1 MAKYLR
7 AGWKNEEEIGDR
19 SGCPISGQWHGK
31 WSAGEVIR
39 DPGWTCV
46 EYVRTGR
53 SERDIVMRVIF
64 NTIREGIVED
74 RHG

>member
-1 MAKYLR
+1 MRKKLETG
-7 AGWKNEEEIGDR
+7 AGAR
-19 SGCPISGQWHGK
+19 SVGSGMG
-31 WSAGEVIR
+31 SAGEVIR

-53 SERDIVMRVIF
+53 SERDIVMKVIF
-64 NTIREGIVED
+64 NTIREGRVED